1 MRKYLFVLAAASS
14 TLAATLSTMALSA
27 QVTNP
32 DRTTD
37 TTPLASNT
45 PTADSN
51 PRIRTA
57 DTDLLPRTTDTPVL
71 PRTTPTTNTTPLAS
85 TIRTTDTTPLAS
97 STRTAD
103 TTRVPDSSLASDKNI
118 RNKVLNDIQ
127 DNLDKKT
134 KNIDQTL
141 SRLDHKVDSLDIAI
155 AASRD
160 ARDKVD
166 KLLLRVQSLE
176 KKQQA
181 IEENE
186 LYVYQAN
193 YQSAIINLVS
203 MDKEIK
209 PLVLFN
215 SAKSFF
221 STLSET
227 TDPMKYPGY
236 QDWYKKF
243 YDYIQREKDRE
254 PSLNVLHDMVQITG
268 NLTTAASITGPISQA
283 LFLGINSFIN
293 SLGSKKKE
301 LRDQSQKMFLLTAK
315 LSQFDY
321 DKDLVEQQWDIVTNE
336 LEKLQI
342 HYDTILNQNLALL
355 KVSPEDYNHQFS
367 KETDAERRYLF
378 LTGLRKSASLL
389 VTNRKS
395 ADVKN
400 WKQPIYYE
408 LMDVQ
413 SLKMRFGELTFDI
426 RGIIGRYQELIKKY
440 RNDPEI
446 GIKVQGLEV
455 KLNALSDTFDGAF
468 DPTEYINSATR
479 MYLVN

>member
-1 MRKYLFVLAAASS
+1 MPRQSLFPKSNHLKKYALILSGILFIQTSF
-14 TLAATLSTMALSA
+14 A
-27 QVTNP
+27 QQP
-32 DRTTD
+32 
-37 TTPLASNT
+37 A
-45 PTADSN
+45 
-51 PRIRTA
+51 
-57 DTDLLPRTTDTPVL
+57 
-71 PRTTPTTNTTPLAS
+71 
-85 TIRTTDTTPLAS
+85 
-97 STRTAD
+97 
-103 TTRVPDSSLASDKNI
+103 DSSLSSDKNI
-118 RNKVLNDIQ
+118 RNKVLGDIQ

-134 KNIDQTL
+134 KSIDETL
-141 SRLDHKVDSLDIAI
+141 SKLDHKVDSLDLQI
-155 AASRD
+155 AATRD
-160 ARDKVD
+160 AREKAD
-166 KLLLRVQSLE
+166 KLLLRVQALE
-176 KKQQA
+176 KKQAA

-215 SAKSFF
+215 TAKSFF

-227 TDPMKYPGY
+227 ADPMKYPGY

-243 YDYIQREKDRE
+243 YDYIEKEKDKE
-254 PSLNVLHDMVQITG
+254 PSLDVLHDMVQLTG
-268 NLTTAASITGPISQA
+268 NLTAGSSITGPISQA

-293 SLGSKKKE
+293 SLGSKKRELKE
-301 LRDQSQKMFLLTAK
+301 QSQKMFVLTAK

-321 DKDLVEQQWDIVTNE
+321 DKDLVEQRWDIVTRE

-355 KVSPEDYNHQFS
+355 KVPREEYVRRFARQN
-367 KETDAERRYLF
+367 DAEQRYQF
-378 LTGLRKSASLL
+378 LTELRKEASALIAD
-389 VTNRKS
+389 RKA
-395 ADVKN
+395 ADMKS

-413 SLKMRFGELTFDI
+413 SLKLRFGEITFDI
-426 RGIIGRYQELIKKY
+426 RGIISQYDGLVRKY

-446 GIKVQGLEV
+446 GLKVQALEV

-468 DPTEYINSATR
+468 EPTEYINSATR

>member
-1 MRKYLFVLAAASS
+1 LILSGIFYLGSPFAQ
-14 TLAATLSTMALSA
+14 TTTSA
-27 QVTNP
+27 PIKTP
-32 DRTTD
+32 D
-37 TTPLASNT
+37 TT
-45 PTADSN
+45 
-51 PRIRTA
+51 
-57 DTDLLPRTTDTPVL
+57 
-71 PRTTPTTNTTPLAS
+71 
-85 TIRTTDTTPLAS
+85 
-97 STRTAD
+97 
-103 TTRVPDSSLASDKNI
+103 SLSSDKDI

-141 SRLDHKVDSLDIAI
+141 SRLDSKVDSLDREI

-160 ARDKVD
+160 AREKAD
-166 KLLLRVQSLE
+166 KLLLRVQALE
-176 KKQQA
+176 TKQQA
-181 IEENE
+181 IEQNE
-186 LYVYQAN
+186 LNVYQAN

-209 PLVLFN
+209 PLMLFN
-215 SAKSFF
+215 AAKSFF
-221 STLSET
+221 STLNET
-227 TDPMKYPGY
+227 SDPMKYPGY

-243 YDYIQREKDRE
+243 YAYIQKEKDKE
-254 PSLNVLHDMVQITG
+254 PALNVLNDMVQITG
-268 NLTTAASITGPISQA
+268 NLSAATPIAGPVSQA
-283 LFLGINSFIN
+283 LFLGIDSYIN
-293 SLGSKKKE
+293 SLGARKKE

-321 DKDLVEQQWDIVTNE
+321 DKDLIGQQWEIVTKE

-355 KVSPEDYNHQFS
+355 KVPVAQYQQRFN
-367 KETDAERRYLF
+367 KETDADKRYQF
-378 LTGLRKSASLL
+378 LTALRKEASSL
-389 VTNRKS
+389 VTDRKT
-395 ADVKN
+395 ADAKN

-413 SLKMRFGELTFDI
+413 SLKLRFGDLTFDI
-426 RGIIGRYQELIKKY
+426 RGILSKYSQLVAKY

-446 GIKVQGLEV
+446 GLKVQELEV
-455 KLNALSDTFDGAF
+455 KLNALDDTFDGAF

>member
-1 MRKYLFVLAAASS
+1 MRKYLLFLAA
-14 TLAATLSTMALSA
+14 LFFIQALSA
-27 QVTNP
+27 Q
-32 DRTTD
+32 
-37 TTPLASNT
+37 S
-45 PTADSN
+45 
-51 PRIRTA
+51 A
-57 DTDLLPRTTDTPVL
+57 DT
-71 PRTTPTTNTTPLAS
+71 
-85 TIRTTDTTPLAS
+85 
-97 STRTAD
+97 
-103 TTRVPDSSLASDKNI
+103 SLSSDKNI
-118 RNKVLNDIQ
+118 RNKVLGDIQ

-134 KNIDQTL
+134 KNIDQTIAK
-141 SRLDHKVDSLDIAI
+141 LDHKVDSLDIEI

-160 ARDKVD
+160 ARDKAD
-166 KLLLRVQSLE
+166 KLLLRVQALE
-176 KKQQA
+176 KKQQS

-209 PLVLFN
+209 PLILFN

-221 STLSET
+221 STLNET
-227 TDPMKYPGY
+227 ADPMKYPGY
-236 QDWYKKF
+236 QDWYKQF
-243 YDYIQREKDRE
+243 YAYIEKEKDHE
-254 PSLNVLHDMVQITG
+254 ASLNVLHDMIQITG
-268 NLTTAASITGPISQA
+268 NITGFVPIAGPISQA
-283 LFLGINSFIN
+283 FFLGINSYIS
-293 SLGSKKKE
+293 SLGTRKKE

-321 DKDLVEQQWDIVTNE
+321 DKDLIEQQWQLVTNE

-355 KVSPEDYNHQFS
+355 KVSPPDYYHQFS
-367 KETDAERRYLF
+367 KENDAEKRYQFLTELRKQASRLVTDRKSTDA
-378 LTGLRKSASLL
+378 KS
-389 VTNRKS
+389 
-395 ADVKN
+395 

-426 RGIIGRYQELIKKY
+426 RGIIARYQELVTKY

-446 GIKVQGLEV
+446 GIKIQGLGV
-455 KLNALSDTFDGAF
+455 KLDALSDTFDGAF
-468 DPTEYINSATR
+468 EPTEYINSATR

>member
-1 MRKYLFVLAAASS
+1 MFG
-14 TLAATLSTMALSA
+14 MAVIHSGSA
-27 QVTNP
+27 Q
-32 DRTTD
+32 
-37 TTPLASNT
+37 
-45 PTADSN
+45 TADS
-51 PRIRTA
+51 TA
-57 DTDLLPRTTDTPVL
+57 L
-71 PRTTPTTNTTPLAS
+71 NT
-85 TIRTTDTTPLAS
+85 
-97 STRTAD
+97 
-103 TTRVPDSSLASDKNI
+103 DKNI

-127 DNLDKKT
+127 ESLDKKSKT
-134 KNIDQTL
+134 IDLTL
-141 SRLDHKVDSLDIAI
+141 TRVDSKVDSLDIEI

-166 KLLLRVQSLE
+166 KLVLRVQALE

-186 LYVYQAN
+186 LNVYQAN

-215 SAKSFF
+215 ATKSFF
-221 STLSET
+221 ATLGET
-227 TDPMKYPGY
+227 ADPMNYPGY
-236 QDWYKKF
+236 QDWYKRF
-243 YDYIQREKDRE
+243 YAYIEKEKDHD
-254 PSLNVLHDMVQITG
+254 PALDVLHDMVTVTGNITG
-268 NLTTAASITGPISQA
+268 S
-283 LFLGINSFIN
+283 
-293 SLGSKKKE
+293 
-301 LRDQSQKMFLLTAK
+301 K

-321 DKDLVEQQWDIVTNE
+321 DKDLVEQQWEIVTKE

-355 KVSPEDYNHQFS
+355 NMKPQEYQRRYDR
-367 KETDAERRYLF
+367 ETDADKRYEF
-378 LTGLRKSASLL
+378 LTELRKRASAL
-389 VTNRKS
+389 VTDRKT

-413 SLKMRFGELTFDI
+413 SLKLRFGDITFDF
-426 RGIIGRYQELIKKY
+426 RGILSKYNELIAKY
-440 RNDPEI
+440 RKDPEI
-446 GIKVQGLEV
+446 GLKVQELEV
-455 KLNALSDTFDGAF
+455 KLNALNDTFDQAF

>member
-1 MRKYLFVLAAASS
+1 MLIFASS
-14 TLAATLSTMALSA
+14 TFA
-27 QVTNP
+27 Q
-32 DRTTD
+32 
-37 TTPLASNT
+37 
-45 PTADSN
+45 
-51 PRIRTA
+51 
-57 DTDLLPRTTDTPVL
+57 
-71 PRTTPTTNTTPLAS
+71 
-85 TIRTTDTTPLAS
+85 
-97 STRTAD
+97 
-103 TTRVPDSSLASDKNI
+103 VPDSSLSSDKNL
-118 RNKVLNDIQ
+118 RNKVLSDIQ

-134 KNIDQTL
+134 KSIDQTL
-141 SRLDHKVDSLDIAI
+141 SKLDHKVDSLDVQI

-166 KLLLRVQSLE
+166 KLLLRVQALE
-176 KKQQA
+176 KKQAA

-209 PLVLFN
+209 PLLLFN
-215 SAKSFF
+215 TAKSFF
-221 STLSET
+221 STLNET
-227 TDPMKYPGY
+227 ADPMKYPGY

-243 YDYIQREKDRE
+243 YEYIDKEKDKE
-254 PSLNVLHDMVQITG
+254 PALNVLHDMVQVTG
-268 NLTTAASITGPISQA
+268 NLTSAAGITGPVSQA
-283 LFLGINSFIN
+283 MFMGINSFIA
-293 SLGSKKKE
+293 SLGSKKRE

-321 DKDLVEQQWDIVTNE
+321 DKDLVEQQWEIVTKE

-355 KVSPEDYNHQFS
+355 KISRDEYQRRYARQN
-367 KETDAERRYLF
+367 DAEQRYQF
-378 LTGLRKSASLL
+378 LTELRKTASQLIAD
-389 VTNRKS
+389 RKA
-395 ADVKN
+395 ADVKS

-413 SLKMRFGELTFDI
+413 SLKLRFGEITFDI
-426 RGIIGRYQELIKKY
+426 RGIISKYDELVRKY

-446 GIKVQGLEV
+446 GLKVQALEV

-468 DPTEYINSATR
+468 EPTEYINSATR

>member
-1 MRKYLFVLAAASS
+1 MKKFALILSGIFYLGSPFAQ
-14 TLAATLSTMALSA
+14 TTTSA
-27 QVTNP
+27 PIKTP
-32 DRTTD
+32 D
-37 TTPLASNT
+37 TT
-45 PTADSN
+45 
-51 PRIRTA
+51 
-57 DTDLLPRTTDTPVL
+57 
-71 PRTTPTTNTTPLAS
+71 
-85 TIRTTDTTPLAS
+85 
-97 STRTAD
+97 
-103 TTRVPDSSLASDKNI
+103 SLSSDKDI

-141 SRLDHKVDSLDIAI
+141 SRLDSKVDSLDREI

-160 ARDKVD
+160 AREKAD
-166 KLLLRVQSLE
+166 KLLLRVQALE
-176 KKQQA
+176 TKQQA
-181 IEENE
+181 IEQNE
-186 LYVYQAN
+186 LNVYQAN

-209 PLVLFN
+209 PLMLFN
-215 SAKSFF
+215 AAKSFF
-221 STLSET
+221 STLNET
-227 TDPMKYPGY
+227 SDPMKYPGY

-243 YDYIQREKDRE
+243 YAYIQKEKDKE
-254 PSLNVLHDMVQITG
+254 PALNVLNDMVQITG
-268 NLTTAASITGPISQA
+268 NLSAATPIAGPVSQA
-283 LFLGINSFIN
+283 LFLGIDSYIN
-293 SLGSKKKE
+293 SLGARKKE

-321 DKDLVEQQWDIVTNE
+321 DKDLIGQQWEIVTKE

-355 KVSPEDYNHQFS
+355 KVPVAQYQQRFN
-367 KETDAERRYLF
+367 KETDADERYQF
-378 LTGLRKSASLL
+378 LTALRKEASSL
-389 VTNRKS
+389 VTDRKTTD
-395 ADVKN
+395 AKN

-413 SLKMRFGELTFDI
+413 SLKLRFGDLTFDI
-426 RGIIGRYQELIKKY
+426 RGILSKYSQLVAKY

-446 GIKVQGLEV
+446 GLKVQELEV
-455 KLNALSDTFDGAF
+455 KLNALDDTFDGAF

>member
-1 MRKYLFVLAAASS
+1 MLAKF
-14 TLAATLSTMALSA
+14 TLSQNSCHLKKFALILSGILYFYPTFA
-27 QVTNP
+27 QTQK
-32 DRTTD
+32 
-37 TTPLASNT
+37 
-45 PTADSN
+45 
-51 PRIRTA
+51 
-57 DTDLLPRTTDTPVL
+57 
-71 PRTTPTTNTTPLAS
+71 
-85 TIRTTDTTPLAS
+85 
-97 STRTAD
+97 
-103 TTRVPDSSLASDKNI
+103 PDSTASLSTDKDV
-118 RNKVLNDIQ
+118 RDKVLNDIQ

-141 SRLDHKVDSLDIAI
+141 SKLDNKVDSLDLEI

-160 ARDKVD
+160 ARDKAD
-166 KLLLRVQSLE
+166 KLLLRVQALE

-215 SAKSFF
+215 AAKSFF
-221 STLSET
+221 STLTET
-227 TDPMKYPGY
+227 GDPMKYPGY

-243 YDYIQREKDRE
+243 YEYIQKEKDKE
-254 PSLNVLHDMVQITG
+254 PSLAVLNDFVQITG
-268 NLTTAASITGPISQA
+268 NLSAATPIAGPVSQA
-283 LFLGINSFIN
+283 LFLGINSYIT
-293 SLGSKKKE
+293 SLSSKKKE
-301 LRDQSQKMFLLTAK
+301 LKDQSQKMFELTAK

-321 DKDLVEQQWDIVTNE
+321 DKDLIEQQWDIVTKD

-355 KVSPEDYNHQFS
+355 KVPHGEYEDRFN
-367 KETDAERRYLF
+367 KETDADKRYQF
-378 LTGLRKSASLL
+378 LTELRKDASSL
-389 VTNRKS
+389 VTDRKS

-413 SLKMRFGELTFDI
+413 SLKLRFGDLTFDI
-426 RGIIGRYQELIKKY
+426 RGILSKYSELVAKY
-440 RNDPEI
+440 RNDPQI
-446 GIKVQGLEV
+446 GLKVQELEV
-455 KLNALSDTFDGAF
+455 KLNALDDTFDGAF